1 MENILINI
9 DSRYRDKQKYSN
21 PGLFTFELDEP
32 LKNIKNIRLSSIE
45 LPTTF
50 YTFSEK
56 YYNTF
61 FKIVTE
67 NDTFDIQIKN
77 GNYTPDTIISTLQT
91 IFDNINQEYTTTF
104 NISWDPIDYKV
115 TISSNIKFGF
125 IFANSYTLQT
135 LGYLL
140 GYRLNDESYD
150 LNNQQS
156 VIVNGNNVY
165 FWTGNTFLDTTKD
178 EYLFVRINDYGNI
191 YNQTKHR
198 NLLAKI
204 ILFDSQFVFD
214 NGANFLTKS
223 YEFKQPINI
232 SKFEIE
238 LILPSGF
245 TVDLNLIDFSLTLEI
260 GQIYDSRQF
269 VNNNFLI

>member
-9 DSRYRDKQKYSN
+9 DSRYRDKQKYPN
-21 PGLFTFELDEP
+21 PGLFVFELEEP

-61 FKIVTE
+61 FKIITE
-67 NDTFDIQIKN
+67 NDVFDIKIKN
-77 GNYTPDTIISTLQT
+77 GNYTPDTIITTLQS
-91 IFDNINQEYTTTF
+91 IFDNINQEYLTMF

-125 IFANSYTLQT
+125 EFSNNNTLQT

-140 GYRLNDESYD
+140 GYRLNDTSYD
-150 LNNQQS
+150 YNNQPTTIS
-156 VIVNGNNVY
+156 NGNTIY
-165 FWTGNTFLDTTKD
+165 FWSGDTFLDTTKD

-191 YNQTKHR
+191 YNQTNHK

-223 YEFKQPINI
+223 YDFKQPINI
-232 SKFEIE
+232 GKFEIE

-245 TVDLNLIDFSLTLEI
+245 TVDLNLIDFSLTLEVV
-260 GQIYDSRQF
+260 QIYDSRQF
-269 VNNNFLI
+269 GNNNFLV